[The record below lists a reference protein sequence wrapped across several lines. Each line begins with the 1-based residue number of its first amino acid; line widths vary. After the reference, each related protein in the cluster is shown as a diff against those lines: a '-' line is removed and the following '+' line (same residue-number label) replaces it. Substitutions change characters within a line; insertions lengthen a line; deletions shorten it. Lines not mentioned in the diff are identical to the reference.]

1 MKRLPA
7 LLLALVTASISLVA
21 CTPKPADA
29 RPVAQDF
36 LNAIAARDWDA
47 VGGYVD
53 DPTSALPLI
62 QASVE
67 GLQAEGL
74 SATVEG
80 IDLKEQSAT
89 ARYRMEWQLP
99 RERTL
104 SYESSMLLT
113 RKETAEGEWSVR
125 WQPTIMHPTLGAHQH
140 LELRPVPA
148 ERASV
153 VSSDGVALLSPGV
166 MQRLLVN
173 TEELSD
179 PGRTART
186 IEAALK
192 KAKEADPTVRTVEAS
207 ALEGTL
213 RSARGEY
220 SVTTLP
226 DAVTQQ
232 VTEALSGDPAV
243 RLNPEAAM
251 VTPKPDFA
259 PDIMSRVRTIVEDD
273 LDGAAGWRVA
283 VVNEQGSSLDD
294 VEYHAATV
302 APAVGVSIDYDVQR
316 AAEEAVNTRAGDK
329 AMLVAIR
336 SSSGEILAVAQ
347 TAEADKDGDIALSG
361 QYPPGSVFKMITA
374 TAGFENQG
382 LSADSIV
389 PCPGT
394 MDIYGRTVTNY
405 NQFSLGN
412 VPLEQAFAQSC
423 NTSFADISTKL
434 EPGQL
439 KETAKQ
445 FGVGLDYEIP
455 GLDTITGSVPEG
467 ESALDRTEAG
477 YGQGLDLAS
486 PFGLALSAATAA
498 AGHTPTPTLI
508 TGHETTVSEKVA
520 PPAPEAIDNLRRSM
534 RSVVT
539 QGTARG
545 MKSEGEIYGKTGE
558 AEINEGSHA
567 WFAGY
572 RDDIAFA
579 TLVVL
584 GGGSEVSVQITDH
597 FLTTLDKYKN
607 PEAEENLL

>member
-1 MKRLPA
+1 MKRLSA
-7 LLLALVTASISLVA
+7 LLLSLVTASISLTA

-29 RPVAQDF
+29 RPVAQEF
-36 LNAIAARDWDA
+36 LDAIAAQDWDA
-47 VGGYVD
+47 VGGYLD
-53 DPTSALPLI
+53 DPTAAVPLI
-62 QASVE
+62 QASVD

-74 SATVEG
+74 QASVE
-80 IDLKEQSAT
+80 DLDVSEQSAT
-89 ARYRMEWQLP
+89 ARYRLEWQLP
-99 RERTL
+99 RDRTL

-113 RKETAEGEWSVR
+113 RQNEDWSVR

-173 TEELSD
+173 TDELSD
-179 PGRTART
+179 PARTART
-186 IEAALK
+186 IEDALK
-192 KAKEADPTVRTVEAS
+192 KAKEADPSVPTVEAGS
-207 ALEGTL
+207 LTSTL
-213 RSARGEY
+213 RSARGDY
-220 SVTTLP
+220 SVALLP
-226 DAVTQQ
+226 DAVTEQ
-232 VTEALSGDPAV
+232 VTQALAGESAV

-273 LDGAAGWRVA
+273 LDGAAGWRVS

-294 VEYHAATV
+294 VEYHDAQV

-316 AAEEAVNTRAGDK
+316 AAEEAVNTRSGDK

-336 SSSGEILAVAQ
+336 PSTGQILAVAQ
-347 TAEADKDGDIALSG
+347 TGEADKDGDIALSG

-374 TAGFENQG
+374 TAGFEHQG

-394 MDIYGRTVTNY
+394 MDIYGRTVVNY
-405 NQFSLGN
+405 NQFALGS

-434 EPGQL
+434 NPGEL
-439 KETAKQ
+439 ADTAKQ
-445 FGVGLDYEIP
+445 FGLGLDYEIP
-455 GLDTITGSVPEG
+455 GLDTITGSVPQG
-467 ESALDRTEAG
+467 ETELDRTEAG

-508 TGHETTVSEKVA
+508 TGHETKVSEKVE
-520 PPAPEAIDNLRRSM
+520 APEQGAIENLRRSM
-534 RSVVT
+534 RAVVT

-545 MKSEGEIYGKTGE
+545 MKAEGDIYGKTGE

-597 FLTTLDKYKN
+597 FLSTLDKYKN
-607 PEAEENLL
+607 PEQEEDIL

>member
-7 LLLALVTASISLVA
+7 LLSVLVMALSGVVA

-29 RPVAQDF
+29 RPVAQEF
-36 LNAIAARDWDA
+36 LEAIAERDWEA
-47 VGGYVD
+47 VESRVD
-53 DPTSALPLI
+53 DPEAALPLI

-74 SATVEG
+74 EATVEG
-80 IDLKEQSAT
+80 VDLSEQSAT
-89 ARYRMEWQLP
+89 ARYRMEWKLP

-104 SYESSMLLT
+104 SYESSMMLT
-113 RKETAEGEWSVR
+113 RQGEQWSVR
-125 WQPTIMHPTLGAHQH
+125 WQPTIVHPTLGAHQH
-140 LELRPVPA
+140 LELRPVAA

-153 VSSDGVALLSPGV
+153 VSSDGVALLTPGV
-166 MQRLLVN
+166 RQRVLVN
-173 TEELSD
+173 TEELTD
-179 PGRTART
+179 PARTARS

-192 KAKEADPTVRTVEAS
+192 KAKEADPTVATVEAAS
-207 ALEGTL
+207 LAGTL
-213 RSARGEY
+213 RGARGDY
-220 SVTTLP
+220 SVTTVP
-226 DAVTQQ
+226 DAVAQQ
-232 VTEALSGDPAV
+232 VSQALSGEASV

-251 VTPKPDFA
+251 VTPKPGFA
-259 PDIMSRVRTIVEDD
+259 PDIMSRVRSIVEDD

-283 VVNEQGSSLDD
+283 VVNEEGSALDD
-294 VEYHAATV
+294 VEYHAPQV
-302 APAVGVSIDYDVQR
+302 APSVGVSIDYDVQR

-336 SSSGEILAVAQ
+336 PSSGEILAVAQ

-374 TAGFENQG
+374 TAGFEHQG

-394 MDIYGRTVTNY
+394 MNIYGRTVVNY
-405 NQFSLGN
+405 NEFSLGS

-423 NTSFADISTKL
+423 NTSFADISTNL
-434 EPGQL
+434 APGEL
-439 KETAKQ
+439 KATAKQ
-445 FGVGLDYEIP
+445 FGLGVDYEIP

-467 ESALDRTEAG
+467 ETELDRTEAG

-498 AGHTPTPTLI
+498 AGRTPVPTLI
-508 TGHETTVSEKVA
+508 TGHETTVSEKVEA
-520 PPAPEAIDNLRRSM
+520 PAPEAIAQLRRSM

-545 MKSEGEIYGKTGE
+545 MQAEGEVYGKTGE

-597 FLTTLDKYKN
+597 FFNTLDKYKH
-607 PEAEENLL
+607 PEQEEEVL